1 MRISN
6 SLWKTLINTHELDD
20 LTETDRSELEA
31 AIIQSKGKVLVRLP
45 NKKVFEP
52 LAVKIIPELIKYTE
66 QELPLCLIAV
76 NESPETIKYIRNV
89 PIDLIRSNPH
99 ALQYV
104 RHQTPELCLAA
115 ILADTSALQYVHH
128 QTMVLCLQALKID
141 WDKTNKSVASFA
153 SSFMNL
159 ANVTPTDP
167 HGKKIWEEIM
177 RPFLDAVNKSAN
189 YFRFNTRHFW
199 SQAVE
204 INPYVIVKIQE
215 PEHELCVR
223 AVSIDPYVLACLRRQ
238 TLTIIRTAVRI
249 CGLVLYHANAQT
261 EEICVDAIMQDYR
274 AVVFVKEQT
283 EWIKRVTRISYQLM
297 LRRQQKE
304 VSSQ

>member
-1 MRISN
+1 MRIN
-6 SLWKTLINTHELDD
+6 DSLWKILVNVRD
-20 LTETDRSELEA
+20 LADLSEQDRLALET
-31 AIIQSKGKVLVRLP
+31 AIIASSGKVLIRMP

-52 LAVKIIPELIKYTE
+52 LAVKIMPELIKYTD
-66 QELPLCLIAV
+66 QELSLCLIAV
-76 NESPETIKYIRNV
+76 RESPTVIKYIRNV
-89 PIDLIRSNPH
+89 HVDLIRANPH

-128 QTMVLCLQALKID
+128 QTQDLCLQALKID

-177 RPFLDAVNKSAN
+177 QPFLNAVNKSAN

-199 SQAVE
+199 SRAVE
-204 INPYVIVKIQE
+204 INPYVVVKIKE
-215 PEHELCVR
+215 PEHDLCVR
-223 AVSIDPYVLACLRRQ
+223 AVSIDPYVLACLKRQ
-238 TLTIIRTAVRI
+238 TLTIIRTAVKI
-249 CGLVLYHANAQT
+249 CGLVLYHANVQT

-274 AVVFVKEQT
+274 AVVFVKDQT

-297 LRRQQKE
+297 LKRQQKE
-304 VSSQ
+304 MLPK